1 MFSTLVIVFS
11 MTLFPGDTSAHDL
24 PEHRSTRA
32 LRLKTI
38 KKTSEAAQSTFP
50 DIPYFP
56 SIGNNDL
63 PLDYVMPDEHST
75 WYSDLLNIWQDGILC
90 KHCDMKYQTTTLKEL
105 RKTFLYGGYYSVS
118 IAG

>member
-1 MFSTLVIVFS
+1 
-11 MTLFPGDTSAHDL
+11 MTPHNLIED
-24 PEHRSTRA
+24 RRTRA
-32 LRLKTI
+32 LKTI
-38 KKTSEAAQSTFP
+38 KKTSEAVHSTFP

-63 PLDYVMPDEHST
+63 PRDYVLPDEHST
-75 WYSDLLNIWQDGILC
+75 SWYSDLLNIWQEGILC